1 MNGPPPLPL
10 RIAAAVFLP
19 FAAGYFLSYFFRNVN
34 AVIAKDLAGEFGLS
48 PAGVGLLTS
57 AYFIAF
63 AAAQLPVGVLLDR
76 YGPRRVVAT
85 LLCVAA
91 IGAFVFGRA
100 DGAVALALGRAL
112 IGLGVAACLMG
123 SIKAFTLWFPLERL
137 ATVIGW
143 FLFLGTI
150 GGIAATTP
158 VELAVGTIGWR
169 AMFVGLAAGALAISV
184 LIFLAVPERPLPGAG
199 ATWGEQFGALG
210 AIFGRALFWRLSL
223 PFVVTHG
230 AYQAMQGL
238 WLGPWLIDVGG
249 FDRAMAAHLL
259 LLGAAAY
266 AIGSLA
272 FGTVADRLDERGWP
286 RLATYKLG
294 IAASVAMFFCIALDL
309 PLPRAAVM
317 MAYSFTVMSGALVL
331 AIGTR
336 LFPPAMSGRVVT
348 AMNFLMFGASFAC
361 QWGIGAVLRAFPV
374 DGGRYAPEGY
384 GAALLAI
391 GALQVAALAWLLP
404 LRLRPGP

>member
-1 MNGPPPLPL
+1 MTTAPALPL
-10 RIAAAVFLP
+10 RVAAAVFLP

-57 AYFIAF
+57 AYFVTF
-63 AAAQLPVGVLLDR
+63 ALAQLPVGVLLDR

-91 IGAFVFGRA
+91 VGAFVFGRA
-100 DGAVALALGRAL
+100 DGAAALALGRAL

-123 SIKAFTLWFPLERL
+123 SIKAFTLWFPIERL

-169 AMFVGLAAGALAISV
+169 VMFVGLAAGALAVAV
-184 LIFLAVPERPLPGAG
+184 LIYLAVPERALPGAG
-199 ATWGEQFGALG
+199 ATWGEQFGSLG

-230 AYQAMQGL
+230 TYQAMQGL

-249 FDRAMAAHLL
+249 FDRATAAHLL

-266 AIGSLA
+266 AVGSIA
-272 FGTVADRLDERGWP
+272 FGTVSDRLDQRGWP
-286 RLATYKLG
+286 RLATYKAG
-294 IAASVAMFFCIALDL
+294 VAASVVMFFCIALDL
-309 PLPRAAVM
+309 ALPRAPVL

-331 AIGTR
+331 AIGAR
-336 LFPPAMSGRVVT
+336 LFTPAMSGRVVT
-348 AMNFLMFGASFAC
+348 AINFLMFVVSFAC
-361 QWGIGAVLRAFPV
+361 QWGIGAVLRGFPV
-374 DGGRYAPEGY
+374 EGGRYAPEGY
-384 GAALLAI
+384 GLALLAL

-404 LRLRPGP
+404 LREARSA